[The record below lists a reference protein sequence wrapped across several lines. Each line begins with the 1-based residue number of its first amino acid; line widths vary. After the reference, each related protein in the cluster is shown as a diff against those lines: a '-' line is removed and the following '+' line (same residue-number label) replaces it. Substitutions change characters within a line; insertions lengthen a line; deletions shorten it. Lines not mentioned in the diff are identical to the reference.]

1 MPKLKPGTVLPT
13 PAEDA
18 KIKRQMRQDSQNPE
32 WTKRD
37 FARARPASDV
47 LPGIVGEEAAEKLLK
62 PRGRPKAEVTKER
75 INIRLSPEV
84 VAYFKASGSGWQTRI
99 DAALRQFIAEHRHLV
114 R

>member
-18 KIKRQMRQDSQNPE
+18 KIKKQMRQDPQNPE
-32 WTKRD
+32 WTKKD
-37 FARARPASDV
+37 FTKARPASEV
-47 LPGIVGEEAAEKLLK
+47 LSGIVGGEAAEKLLK

-84 VAYFKASGSGWQTRI
+84 VDYFKASGNGWQTRI
-99 DAALRQFIAEHRHLV
+99 DAALRQFIADHPHLV
-114 R
+114 